1 MNKQS
6 IDVELIRAVAE
17 VSDIGTPP
25 RKFVKLL
32 EFVHGLVLEAYQSGR
47 AENADVG
54 SSLPEKRAASDG

>member
-1 MNKQS
+1 MNRQS

-17 VSDIGTPP
+17 VADIGTPP

-32 EFVHGLVLEAYQSGR
+32 EFVHGLALEAYQSGR
-47 AENADVG
+47 AENADLD